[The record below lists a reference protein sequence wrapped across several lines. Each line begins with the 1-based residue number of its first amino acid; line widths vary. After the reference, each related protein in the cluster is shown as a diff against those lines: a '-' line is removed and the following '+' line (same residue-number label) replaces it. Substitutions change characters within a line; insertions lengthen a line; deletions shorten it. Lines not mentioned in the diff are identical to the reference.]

1 MSQKTKIE
9 QNNIISCHYED
20 GLTMTKFFIKLKT
33 KKLNI
38 KNEYQLSNSLYELRK
53 EGVNFFEI
61 LLNIS
66 QPLIQMALLFI
77 IDHFQIILQNLKINL
92 CY

>member
-20 GLTMTKFFIKLKT
+20 GLTMTKFLIQLKT

-53 EGVNFFEI
+53 EG
-61 LLNIS
+61 
-66 QPLIQMALLFI
+66 
-77 IDHFQIILQNLKINL
+77 
-92 CY
+92 

>member
-1 MSQKTKIE
+1 
-9 QNNIISCHYED
+9 
-20 GLTMTKFFIKLKT
+20 MTKFFIQLKT

-53 EGVNFFEI
+53 EGIISLEI

-66 QPLIQMALLFI
+66 QPLTQMVLLFI
-77 IDHFQIILQNLKINL
+77 IDHFQIIFKI
-92 CY
+92 

>member
-20 GLTMTKFFIKLKT
+20 GLTMTKFLIQLKT

-53 EGVNFFEI
+53 EGVNFFR
-61 LLNIS
+61 NSFDYIS
-66 QPLIQMALLFI
+66 AFDANGLLFI